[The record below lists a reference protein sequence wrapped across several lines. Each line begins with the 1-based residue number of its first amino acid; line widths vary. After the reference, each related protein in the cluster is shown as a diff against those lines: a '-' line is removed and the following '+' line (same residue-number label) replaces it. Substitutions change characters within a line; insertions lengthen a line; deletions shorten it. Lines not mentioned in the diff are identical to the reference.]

1 VYHSHHERK
10 VQILV
15 DKADVDRAILTGAG
29 DVEKDKARPQE
40 VADVD
45 DAATPLSLEVPDNAW
60 CVLRDGVEEVNG
72 RVQLCLCRGMS
83 MERAVTSFNIHARE
97 VASWAERM
105 QVGDESSFAA

>member
-45 DAATPLSLEVPDNAW
+45 DAATPLSL
-60 CVLRDGVEEVNG
+60 
-72 RVQLCLCRGMS
+72 
-83 MERAVTSFNIHARE
+83 
-97 VASWAERM
+97 
-105 QVGDESSFAA
+105 